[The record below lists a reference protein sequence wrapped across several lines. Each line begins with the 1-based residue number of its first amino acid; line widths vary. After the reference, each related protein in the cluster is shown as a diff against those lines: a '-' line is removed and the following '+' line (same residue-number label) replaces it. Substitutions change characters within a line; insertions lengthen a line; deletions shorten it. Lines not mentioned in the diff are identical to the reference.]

1 MVEHLRNGFGSKGQ
15 IVHVEDIKARKAAF
29 VEIPD
34 ELSEITKAAL
44 KRIGINRLYSHQAE
58 SISAALSG
66 KNVAVA
72 TMTSSGKSLCYNVP
86 VFEELTKDTDAC
98 ALYLFPTKALA
109 QDQYRALSD
118 LIKGYEAS
126 IHMGVY
132 DGDTPYKERTR
143 LRNHGRLVISY

>member
-1 MVEHLRNGFGSKGQ
+1 MQ
-15 IVHVEDIKARKAAF
+15 IVHVEDIKARKADF

-44 KRIGINRLYSHQAE
+44 KRIGIKTLYSHQVPYLVMYPLVEEFETFGLIPILLFLYQAE

-98 ALYLFPTKALA
+98 ALYLFPTKVTQLVSF
-109 QDQYRALSD
+109 LNVF
-118 LIKGYEAS
+118 LF
-126 IHMGVY
+126 
-132 DGDTPYKERTR
+132 
-143 LRNHGRLVISY
+143 RNFNNFG